1 MADKKKIYMVT
12 DPDGDRTVF
21 DTENAAKKFI
31 IQQAKKYNILD
42 DEYIDYIKNLMVE
55 EPYRAPSSYNTFI
68 NEMLLTVGD
77 MENFEYF
84 IEDFVIMTEEDIS

>member
-21 DTENAAKKFI
+21 DTEIAAKKFV
-31 IQQAKKYNILD
+31 IQQVRRYDVLD
-42 DEYIDYIKNLMVE
+42 DEYIDYIKTFMVE
-55 EPYRAPSSYNTFI
+55 KPNTAPSSYYTFI
-68 NEMLLTVGD
+68 NEMLQTVED

-84 IEDFVIMTEEDIS
+84 IEDFDIMTEEDIT